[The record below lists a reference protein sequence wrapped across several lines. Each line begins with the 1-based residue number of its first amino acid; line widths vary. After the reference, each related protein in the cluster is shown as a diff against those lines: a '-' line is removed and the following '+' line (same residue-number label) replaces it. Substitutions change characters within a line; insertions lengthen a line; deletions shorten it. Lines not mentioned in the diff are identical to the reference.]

1 MLELVEMFISISMS
15 LLGMFLV
22 ILAVSY
28 MITSNIIDC
37 NLDEIKEDDMDE
49 EHEENINE
57 ELIYLISQPSDIK
70 AAMPK
75 YNIMD
80 S

>member
-22 ILAVSY
+22 LLAVSY

-37 NLDEIKEDDMDE
+37 NLDEMIEDDMDE

-57 ELIYLISQPSDIK
+57 ELIYLISH
-70 AAMPK
+70 
-75 YNIMD
+75 
-80 S
+80 